1 MKNDKELLKELVE
14 YFDEVMVDV
23 EEGKPFDKV
32 DVPDYRGHE
41 LEFRIDMMT
50 ERFQDMMRSYLYTKD
65 CLERIIVDLKSL
77 PVMGKSPQIKNFLE
91 KFEKNM
97 STNKQI
103 NEYLDLH
110 EIQKK
115 TSSD

>member
-32 DVPDYRGHE
+32 EIPDDSDHE
-41 LEFRIDMMT
+41 LEFRIDMVL
-50 ERFQDMMRSYLYTKD
+50 ELFQNLMRSYLYTKD

-77 PVMGKSPQIKNFLE
+77 PVMGHSPYVKDFLE
-91 KFEKNM
+91 KYEKRM
-97 STNKQI
+97 SASNKKI
-103 NEYLDLH
+103 D
-110 EIQKK
+110 
-115 TSSD
+115 

>member
-14 YFDEVMVDV
+14 YFDDVMVDV

-32 DVPDYRGHE
+32 EIPDYSGHE

-50 ERFQDMMRSYLYTKD
+50 ERFQEMMKAYLYTKD

-77 PVMGKSPQIKNFLE
+77 PVMGNRCCPNVNDFLTEYE
-91 KFEKNM
+91 KRM
-97 STNKQI
+97 SDNNKKV
-103 NEYLDLH
+103 E
-110 EIQKK
+110 
-115 TSSD
+115 